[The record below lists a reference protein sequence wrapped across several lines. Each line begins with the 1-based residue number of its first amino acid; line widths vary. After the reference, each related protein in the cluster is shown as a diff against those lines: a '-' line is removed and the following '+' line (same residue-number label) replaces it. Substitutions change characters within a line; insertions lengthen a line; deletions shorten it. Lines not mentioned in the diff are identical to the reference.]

1 MAGLCTNKA
10 EGGDGDWIASGVAY
24 GNSRKKNEEKGKT
37 VEIIFL
43 NQFIRV
49 SLTDFHPIA
58 TESFYDLSAIKTYL
72 VFNYDHV

>member
-1 MAGLCTNKA
+1 MIGSPRVSPT
-10 EGGDGDWIASGVAY
+10 EI
-24 GNSRKKNEEKGKT
+24 REKKNEEKGKT

-58 TESFYDLSAIKTYL
+58 TESFHDLSAIKTYL

>member
-1 MAGLCTNKA
+1 MIGSPRVSPT
-10 EGGDGDWIASGVAY
+10 EIRG
-24 GNSRKKNEEKGKT
+24 KKKEKRSFFS

-58 TESFYDLSAIKTYL
+58 TESCHDLSAIKTYPL
-72 VFNYDHV
+72 LHDHL

>member
-1 MAGLCTNKA
+1 MIGSPRVSPT
-10 EGGDGDWIASGVAY
+10 EI
-24 GNSRKKNEEKGKT
+24 REKKNEEKGKT

-43 NQFIRV
+43 NQSIRV

-58 TESFYDLSAIKTYL
+58 TESFHDLSAIKTYL